1 MSSLQSSQWATVFSL
16 WDSSEEQLQKFF
28 SNPGGSCVGWI
39 VNPLELLLRQGESFA
54 ESPLRFCHPAGL
66 FCPGGGKGREEKS
79 KSVFCVFQ
87 MERSP
92 VLGLFWMGHG
102 LGLVDPL
109 KFPQSFSSLLD
120 NGCLNRL
127 CSFKICCAAW
137 SFWEVPW
144 FSEFK
149 LITPTLLGVFCSF
162 RSADDILRVSIAVV
176 NLVGGPTQGT
186 LPNCAKLKGMLSI
199 LFHRIF
205 VNFIPLYNMDKISC
219 IFFKAVL
226 ASRVTF

>member
-54 ESPLRFCHPAGL
+54 VIESPLRFCHPAAL
-66 FCPGGGKGREEKS
+66 FWPGGGKGREEKS

-92 VLGLFWMGHG
+92 VFGLFCMGHG

-120 NGCLNRL
+120 NGCLSRL
-127 CSFKICCAAW
+127 CSFKICCAEG

-149 LITPTLLGVFCSF
+149 LITPALLRVFCSF
-162 RSADDILRVSIAVV
+162 RSVVDILRVSIAVIAVV
-176 NLVGGPTQGT
+176 NLVGDDSIHGA
-186 LPNCAKLKGMLSI
+186 LPKLKGMLSI
-199 LFHRIF
+199 FFFTGFSSILF
-205 VNFIPLYNMDKISC
+205 LYAAWEFFC
-219 IFFKAVL
+219 IFL
-226 ASRVTF
+226 RLC